1 MSANGMMRRGCH
13 DLGRKYP
20 VRERSSALVA
30 LLLATCFSLAAAAPA
45 WAHAKLVESE
55 PAGGSV
61 LGEAPEQVRLHFDEP
76 VRFEE
81 SSESEPSPLDP
92 IQVYSEE
99 GTRVDRN
106 NTRVDAEHPKVLV
119 VDLKELP
126 DGVYGVDWT
135 VTSEDG
141 HVVDGA
147 LGFTVDSSRPTGESA
162 ADPQA
167 KDDEGSSLDTTLV
180 ASLAVLTVCVVG
192 LGVFGALRRR

>member
-1 MSANGMMRRGCH
+1 
-13 DLGRKYP
+13 
-20 VRERSSALVA
+20 
-30 LLLATCFSLAAAAPA
+30 
-45 WAHAKLVESE
+45 
-55 PAGGSV
+55 
-61 LGEAPEQVRLHFDEP
+61 
-76 VRFEE
+76 
-81 SSESEPSPLDP
+81 
-92 IQVYSEE
+92 
-99 GTRVDRN
+99 
-106 NTRVDAEHPKVLV
+106 LV